1 MKNKIFILLSL
12 FFIVLLF
19 TTSEVKSDIISFTW
33 IGENESYGNPDTL
46 IEGFGFGEIPSVVTP
61 GGGGGAVI
69 SYKLNNTIC
78 NLIKTNET
86 GNLSKGII
94 DFHKINCPKPLEI
107 VPEGELN
114 YWWIIFIIALSFG
127 MLIVLDVFV
136 NKRRIILFLIGRR
149 RRERD

>member
-1 MKNKIFILLSL
+1 MNKILL
-12 FFIVLLF
+12 FFGFLCLFLMPVLLLNNV
-19 TTSEVKSDIISFTW
+19 SGDVISLNW
-33 IGENESYGNPDTL
+33 IGNESYGNPDTL